1 MINSSKIFR
10 SGCNPRTI
18 FYSQSS
24 KGHEY
29 NYGSPIL
36 SITGKSSRH
45 VSQISSGER
54 KLFSN
59 IKPHPLPNS
68 KRTINPIYNDTQIK
82 KFNKAKKYNWQNSS
96 MDQTLIETKI
106 KKNKPGIK
114 IYSKKNKTSYELNN
128 NKNENENNTSKNSY
142 SFYIKNK
149 YDYNSEILNLPGGTK
164 RKNDDIKDDL
174 EKNNI
179 ENNIRMNYMTGF
191 LRKRDFNNS
200 KISCLKPF
208 KKNKNFDLRS
218 NIINSNNNKT
228 CFNEDYYTNNNSF
241 NNKNIIS
248 NNSIII
254 NNNNKYKYRKETE
267 ISKDNSEFGRPIKNS
282 ELQLNYYN
290 DNLSQFYQPIKHNDL
305 LDNYIQD
312 SARNKNNDL
321 MTHYSRKRNN
331 KFHNRVFNEVHQ
343 ENQKYEYN
351 LMKYYGS
358 NYSKRKYSQFELN

>member
-1 MINSSKIFR
+1 MLNSSKIFR
-10 SGCNPRTI
+10 PGCNPRTI

-164 RKNDDIKDDL
+164 RK
-174 EKNNI
+174 
-179 ENNIRMNYMTGF
+179 R
-191 LRKRDFNNS
+191 
-200 KISCLKPF
+200 
-208 KKNKNFDLRS
+208 
-218 NIINSNNNKT
+218 
-228 CFNEDYYTNNNSF
+228 
-241 NNKNIIS
+241 
-248 NNSIII
+248 
-254 NNNNKYKYRKETE
+254 
-267 ISKDNSEFGRPIKNS
+267 
-282 ELQLNYYN
+282 
-290 DNLSQFYQPIKHNDL
+290 
-305 LDNYIQD
+305 
-312 SARNKNNDL
+312 
-321 MTHYSRKRNN
+321 
-331 KFHNRVFNEVHQ
+331 
-343 ENQKYEYN
+343 
-351 LMKYYGS
+351 
-358 NYSKRKYSQFELN
+358 

>member
-1 MINSSKIFR
+1 M
-10 SGCNPRTI
+10 
-18 FYSQSS
+18 
-24 KGHEY
+24 
-29 NYGSPIL
+29 
-36 SITGKSSRH
+36 
-45 VSQISSGER
+45 
-54 KLFSN
+54 
-59 IKPHPLPNS
+59 PNS
-68 KRTINPIYNDTQIK
+68 KRTIHPDYENDPQIQ
-82 KFNKAKKYNWQNSS
+82 KFNKAKKYKWKNST
-96 MDQTLIETKI
+96 MDHTLCENEN
-106 KKNKPGIK
+106 KKFKPTIK
-114 IYSKKNKTSYELNN
+114 IYDKKNKTSDELDFINN
-128 NKNENENNTSKNSY
+128 NETKNKNNKEKNTY

-179 ENNIRMNYMTGF
+179 ENNIRMNSMTGF

-208 KKNKNFDLRS
+208 KKIKNFDLRS

-358 NYSKRKYSQFELN
+358 NYSKRNYSQFELN